1 MAYTKESRFN
11 CWAVLCRLILLAF
24 TLPVVALPQV
34 PNSINGRI
42 VDPGGMP
49 LSGIEVTLEQSNAA
63 LKRSYTTDR
72 DGMYHFDCLAEGI
85 YSLTFRCPGF
95 ITERMEDF
103 TYRSSDSLRIDRKL
117 QINPAVWD
125 LIFEV
130 PSKEP
135 GKSLTISVKDSQSS
149 KNIENAEIVIS
160 DANGILAKSPTT
172 DLCGLADIRLESGKR
187 YSVRVSKEGFET
199 KVINFDM
206 PNEEKRLDIRL
217 DLIK

>member
-103 TYRSSDSLRIDRKL
+103 TYRSSDALRIDRKL
-117 QINPAVWD
+117 QIDPAVWEITEFPSD
-125 LIFEV
+125 EQGKPLI
-130 PSKEP
+130 
-135 GKSLTISVKDSQSS
+135 ISVKDSRSS
-149 KNIENAEIVIS
+149 NNLANAEIVIS
-160 DANGILAKSPTT
+160 DANGILDKSPTS
-172 DLCGLADIRLESGKR
+172 DLCGLADIRLEFGKR

-206 PNEEKRLDIRL
+206 PDEKKRLDIRL
-217 DLIK
+217 DPIK